1 MANSN
6 SALKIS
12 QGYGFK
18 PGFGHFWAPGSN
30 PSFWV
35 PGAAVGPMGP
45 MGQDFVSPPGG
56 DGLLLFDHPLVVYLI
71 FVLFS

>member
-30 PSFWV
+30 PSFWAPV
-35 PGAAVGPMGP
+35 GAMGP
-45 MGQDFVSPPGG
+45 MGAMGPIGAPGVRLLSLG
-56 DGLLLFDHPLVVYLI
+56 DSNKREIAICIY
-71 FVLFS
+71 